1 MFGIVSL
8 AATWMGL
15 ESVILSEV
23 REGEMSYDSPYMW
36 NLKGTI
42 QMDLL
47 TKQRLREQTYGCQGE
62 G

>member
-15 ESVILSEV
+15 ESEV

-36 NLKGTI
+36 NLKGMI

-47 TKQRLREQTYGCQGE
+47 TKQRLRERTYGCQGE